1 MVINRKKEAEKRR
14 NKMNNLTLKNIN
26 KSFWQEKHRIDVIK
40 DANLAIKKGESVALV
55 GPSGAGKTTFL
66 QIAGLLD
73 SPDSG
78 QILIGDVDAAKA
90 DDITRTNLR
99 KNHIGFIYQF
109 HHLLPEFSALENVAM
124 PLLIRNVERKSALL
138 QAEEILAE
146 IGLQDRLKHLP
157 SQLSGGQQQRVA
169 VARAI
174 IGKPSILLA
183 DEPTGNLDSENSDNV
198 FNLIVKFSKQYQ
210 ISSLIVTHN
219 LELAKKL
226 DRIITIKDGVLS

>member
-1 MVINRKKEAEKRR
+1 
-14 NKMNNLTLKNIN
+14 MNNLTLKNIN

>member
-1 MVINRKKEAEKRR
+1 MH
-14 NKMNNLTLKNIN
+14 NLVLKNIN
-26 KSFWQEKHRIDVIK
+26 KSFWQEKNQIDVIK
-40 DANLAIKKGESVALV
+40 NANLVIKKGESVALV

-73 SPDSG
+73 NPDSG
-78 QILIGDVDAAKA
+78 EILIGNVDAAKA
-90 DDITRTNLR
+90 DDATRTNLR

-124 PLLIRNVERKSALL
+124 PLLIRNVEKESAFL
-138 QAEEILAE
+138 QAEEILIE
-146 IGLQDRLKHLP
+146 IGLKDRLKHLP

-174 IGKPSILLA
+174 IGKPSVLLA
-183 DEPTGNLDSENSDNV
+183 DEPTGNLDSESADNV
-198 FNLIVKFSKQYQ
+198 FNLIIKFSKQYQ

-219 LELAKKL
+219 LELARKM
-226 DRIITIKDGVLS
+226 DRVVTIKDGVLS

>member
-1 MVINRKKEAEKRR
+1 MH
-14 NKMNNLTLKNIN
+14 NLNLKDIN
-26 KSFWQEKHRIDVIK
+26 KSFWQGKQEISVIK
-40 DANLAIKKGESVALV
+40 NANLAIKKGESIALV

-73 SPDSG
+73 NPDSG
-78 QILIGDVDAAKA
+78 QILIGGVDATNA
-90 DDITRTNLR
+90 DDATRTNLR

-124 PLLIRNVERKSALL
+124 PLLIRGVEKKSALS
-138 QAEEILAE
+138 QAQEILAE

-174 IGKPSILLA
+174 IGKPSVLLA
-183 DEPTGNLDSENSDNV
+183 DEPTGNLDSESADNV
-198 FNLIVKFSKQYQ
+198 FNLIIKFSKQYQ

-219 LELAKKL
+219 LELANKM
-226 DRIITIKDGVLS
+226 DRVVSIKDGVLS

>member
-1 MVINRKKEAEKRR
+1 MH
-14 NKMNNLTLKNIN
+14 NLNLKDIN
-26 KSFWQEKHRIDVIK
+26 KSFWQGKQEISVIK
-40 DANLAIKKGESVALV
+40 NANLAIKKGESIALV

-73 SPDSG
+73 NPDSG
-78 QILIGDVDAAKA
+78 QILIGGVDATNA
-90 DDITRTNLR
+90 DDATRTNLR

-124 PLLIRNVERKSALL
+124 PLLIRGVQKKSALL
-138 QAEEILAE
+138 QAEEILTE

-174 IGKPSILLA
+174 IGKPSVLLA
-183 DEPTGNLDSENSDNV
+183 DEPTGNLDSESADNV
-198 FNLIVKFSKQYQ
+198 FNLIIKFSKQYR

-219 LELAKKL
+219 LELAKKM
-226 DRIITIKDGVLS
+226 DRVVSIRDGVLKP